1 MRDSPALLLQLA
13 VCLVAQL
20 KGITRKKATPL
31 VYSRRHCQLVWGYTL
46 PFLPLLIFFFIPV
59 CRKKTASVCQ
69 LTLNAAMK
77 PGLTKVFL
85 SVAPGITSP
94 QILYLIIHGADFEC
108 YCQA

>member
-31 VYSRRHCQLVWGYTL
+31 AYSWQHSQLIWGYAL
-46 PFLPLLIFFFIPV
+46 PFLLLLLFIFFQV

-85 SVAPGITSP
+85 SVAPGISSP
-94 QILYLIIHGADFEC
+94 QILYLILLC
-108 YCQA
+108 YWQV